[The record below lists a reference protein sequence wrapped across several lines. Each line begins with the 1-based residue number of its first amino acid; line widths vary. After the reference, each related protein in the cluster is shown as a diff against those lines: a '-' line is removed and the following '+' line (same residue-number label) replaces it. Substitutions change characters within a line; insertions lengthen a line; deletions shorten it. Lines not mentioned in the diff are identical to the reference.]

1 MKLTETNCPLIFEA
15 ILHDS
20 LVITVTWIILTYVIF
35 TGFHPSDIGELLMT
49 IYFYINVF
57 IIILVPWT
65 AIHLVYMFLIV
76 VQGMPMN
83 TSSMS
88 QGIALR

>member
-1 MKLTETNCPLIFEA
+1 MVTLA
-15 ILHDS
+15 
-20 LVITVTWIILTYVIF
+20 ITVTWIILTYVIF

-49 IYFYINVF
+49 VYFYINVF
-57 IIILVPWT
+57 TIILVPLT
-65 AIHLVYMFLIV
+65 AIHLVYMFLIA